1 MSILKL
7 NNKIITLG
15 GSVVNYTPPL
25 ATKGELINMNLD
37 GNGNKTY
44 RVLKCN
50 GKVAEVVGMNPISN
64 TAQCW
69 DEDNTTTTI
78 GSLTVAKYADSDL
91 DIFLNTTWYD
101 TLSNIAKNAIVS
113 QTITQDAWYQS
124 AEGSPVYT
132 GISGRN
138 SANESEYSISKYSDG
153 VIDVGSRNIY
163 ALSAQDVIDYLSD
176 ENVRVDKTMILRN
189 INIWKM
195 FWNTETMPY
204 QEQLDNAYAF
214 WLRSAAASVARKY
227 AYTVSSWGGVLMP
240 CATNNSTEGFQK
252 LVRPAFQINLSKIPF
267 TKTTE
272 VIS

>member
-15 GSVVNYTPPL
+15 GSVVNYIPPL
-25 ATKGELINMNLD
+25 ATKGELININLD

-50 GKVAEVVGMNPISN
+50 GKVAEAVAMNPISN

-69 DEDNTTTTI
+69 DEDNTTTTM

-91 DIFLNTTWYD
+91 DIFLNTTWYG
-101 TLSNIAKNAIVS
+101 TLSNIAKNAIIP
-113 QTITQDAWYQS
+113 QTITQDAWYNS

-132 GISGRN
+132 GIYGSS
-138 SANESEYSISKYSDG
+138 SANESEYSISKYPDG
-153 VIDVGSRNIY
+153 AIHVGSRNIY
-163 ALSAQDVIDYLSD
+163 ALSIQDVIDYLSD

-195 FWNTETMPY
+195 FWNTETRPY
-204 QEQLDNAYAF
+204 QQSDNAYCF
-214 WLRSAAASVARKY
+214 WLRSAAAHVARKY
-227 AYTVSSWGGVLMP
+227 AYTVSSWGGVLMQ
-240 CATNNSTEGFQK
+240 CATNDSAEGFQK
-252 LVRPAFQINLSKIPF
+252 LVRPAFQIDLSKIPF

>member
-15 GSVVNYTPPL
+15 GSIVNYTPPL
-25 ATKGELINMNLD
+25 ATKGDLINMDLD

-50 GKVAEVVGMNPISN
+50 GKVAEVVGMIPISN

-69 DEDNTTTTI
+69 DEDNTTTI
-78 GSLTVAKYADSDL
+78 MGSLTIAKYADSDL
-91 DIFLNTTWYD
+91 DIFLNTTWYG

-113 QTITQDAWYQS
+113 QTINQDAWYPS

-132 GISGRN
+132 GIHGRN
-138 SANESEYSISKYSDG
+138 SANESEYSISKYPDS
-153 VIDVGSRNIY
+153 VINIGSRNIY
-163 ALSAQDVIDYLSD
+163 ALSIQDIIDYLSD
-176 ENVRVDKTMILRN
+176 ESVRIDKTMILRN
-189 INIWKM
+189 TNVWKM

-204 QEQLDNAYAF
+204 QEQLDNAYSF
-214 WLRSAAASVARKY
+214 WLRSARASSTSEH
-227 AYTVSSWGGVLMP
+227 AYVVNSWGGSLAP
-240 CATNNSTEGFQK
+240 DKTNSTTHFQK
-252 LVRPAFQINLSKIPF
+252 LIRPAFCIDLSKIPF